1 MNAIPPVA
9 LVGVVLWTFGCLA
22 ACAVVGFNWRGRRR
36 SAEPGVFPGLLMNGL
51 FLLALAPAVS
61 AIQFVCTPM
70 RLFWA
75 GAGVGL
81 VGAGMIAF
89 SLAPKRAR
97 REPTL
102 TFHEKSLI
110 AQIAT
115 IVLVYGFV
123 GFKLWGRP
131 LSPPAAIAAVIGL
144 SVLMIVIVTVS
155 HIALAIHQKPEQRDE
170 RDAQVALRGARNG
183 YYVLAVGLWFL
194 MMLSIMATPYGQ
206 MLLAIMYV
214 GVLAELVRQA
224 SQLVYYRRDH

>member
-1 MNAIPPVA
+1 
-9 LVGVVLWTFGCLA
+9 
-22 ACAVVGFNWRGRRR
+22 
-36 SAEPGVFPGLLMNGL
+36 
-51 FLLALAPAVS
+51 
-61 AIQFVCTPM
+61 
-70 RLFWA
+70 
-75 GAGVGL
+75 
-81 VGAGMIAF
+81 MIAF
-89 SLAPKRAR
+89 GLAEMRPRHDAVR
-97 REPTL
+97 REFAL

-131 LSPPAAIAAVIGL
+131 LSPPAAIVAVIGL

-155 HIALAIHQKPEQRDE
+155 HIALALHQKPEQRDE

-194 MMLSIMATPYGQ
+194 MMLSIKATPYGQ

-224 SQLVYYRRDH
+224 SQLIYYRRDR